1 MKKFEDQNHEDLE
14 AFFLSAQ
21 RARPAPSDQLRD
33 RVLQNAQA
41 LMARQGAEKSDS
53 NGSDIGFLGGL
64 SDFWSD
70 FWSGLGGLKGWASL
84 VVIAGLSFQFGG
96 VAPEVEAQIYDMI
109 SGQNERV
116 FESSDPFEDLYLAY
130 LEG

>member
-21 RARPAPSDQLRD
+21 RALPAPSDQLRD

-64 SDFWSD
+64 SD

-116 FESSDPFEDLYLAY
+116 FESSDPFEDLYLTY

>member
-21 RARPAPSDQLRD
+21 RALPAPSDQLRD

-64 SDFWSD
+64 SDFWS
-70 FWSGLGGLKGWASL
+70 GLGGLKGWASL
-84 VVIAGLSFQFGG
+84 ALIAALSFQFGV

-109 SGQNERV
+109 LGQNELGL
-116 FESSDPFEDLYLAY
+116 EGSDPFEDLYLAY

>member
-1 MKKFEDQNHEDLE
+1 MKKFEDQNYEDLE

-21 RARPAPSDQLRD
+21 RALPAPSDQLRD
-33 RVLQNAQA
+33 RVLQNAHA
-41 LMARQGAEKSDS
+41 LMARQVAEKSDS

-64 SDFWSD
+64 SGFWSD
-70 FWSGLGGLKGWASL
+70 FWSGLGVLKGWASL

-96 VAPEVEAQIYDMI
+96 VAPEVEEQIYDMI

-116 FESSDPFEDLYLAY
+116 FESSDPFEDLYLTY

>member
-21 RARPAPSDQLRD
+21 RALPAPSDQLRD

-41 LMARQGAEKSDS
+41 LMARQWAEKSDS

-64 SDFWSD
+64 SD

-116 FESSDPFEDLYLAY
+116 FESSDPFEDLYLTY

>member
-14 AFFLSAQ
+14 VFFLSAQ
-21 RARPAPSDQLRD
+21 RALPAPSDQLRD

-41 LMARQGAEKSDS
+41 LMAREGAEKSDS

-64 SDFWSD
+64 SDFW
-70 FWSGLGGLKGWASL
+70 FGLGGLKGWASL

-116 FESSDPFEDLYLAY
+116 FEGSDPFEDLYLAY

>member
-21 RARPAPSDQLRD
+21 RTLPAPSDQLRD

-70 FWSGLGGLKGWASL
+70 FWPSLGGLKGWASL

-116 FESSDPFEDLYLAY
+116 FEGSDPFEDLYLAY

>member
-14 AFFLSAQ
+14 AFFISAQ
-21 RARPAPSDQLRD
+21 RALPAPSDQLRD

-64 SDFWSD
+64 SD

-116 FESSDPFEDLYLAY
+116 FEGSDPFEDLYLAY